1 MKTFLVTGGAG
12 FIGSNFIIHLM
23 KQQPDCRIINIDK
36 LTYAANLNN
45 LSEIESLP
53 NYHFVEGDICN
64 RGLIEELFNKFDVCG
79 VFHFAAESHVDN
91 SISGPEVFIKSN
103 IEGTFIVLDVA
114 RKSWMIAPGQYR
126 QGCEECRFLYVS
138 TDEVYGSLG
147 SSGSFTEKTP
157 FNPHSPY
164 SASKAAADLLVRSY
178 HDTYD
183 MNVVVTNCSNNYG
196 PRQHRENLIP
206 LIIERALS
214 GKPIPIYGDGH
225 YIRDWLYV
233 LDHCKAIDL
242 VFRKGRAGES
252 YNVGG
257 KNEKENLWI
266 VNTICN
272 FLEKIKPS
280 EIIGIRN
287 YIDLIEFVQD
297 RPGHDRRYAIDAT
310 KLEQNLGWNAEMNI
324 EEGLEETVKWYVRQ
338 WDKGEYPGKS

>member
-45 LSEIESLP
+45 LSEIEGHP

-64 RGLIEELFNKFDVCG
+64 RGLIEDLFKEFNIYG

-103 IEGTFIVLDVA
+103 IEGTFTVLDVA
-114 RKSWMIAPGQYR
+114 RQSWLTAPGQYR
-126 QGCEECRFLYVS
+126 QGCEEHRFLYVS

-147 SSGSFTEKTP
+147 STGLFTEQTP

-178 HDTYD
+178 HDTYGI
-183 MNVVVTNCSNNYG
+183 NVVVTNCSNNYG
-196 PRQHRENLIP
+196 PRQHPENLIP

-214 GKPIPIYGDGH
+214 GQPIPIYGDGH

-233 LDHCKAIDL
+233 LDHCKAIEL
-242 VFRKGRAGES
+242 VFNKGKTGES

-257 KNEKENLWI
+257 RSERENLWI
-266 VNTICN
+266 VETICKL
-272 FLEKIKPS
+272 LEKTKPS
-280 EIIGIRN
+280 KSIGIPS
-287 YIDLIEFVQD
+287 YLDLITFVKD

-310 KLEQNLGWNAEMNI
+310 KLEQELGWHAEENI
-324 EEGLEETVKWYVRQ
+324 ESGLKKTVDWYVQ
-338 WDKGEYPGKS
+338 KWN